1 MSVYR
6 CACACMCICVCMYAC
21 ICACAYACIFIYVS
35 VYMYAYTCICT
46 RVWVYICTR
55 VDAFGLFVLSDPSTT
70 CVCIRFF
77 NQHTGEVGDW
87 KMGVLTA
94 CSWLAIVAGVGGY
107 ITTGVEQEFFFTHFS
122 IFCGC

>member
-1 MSVYR
+1 MYMYVYM
-6 CACACMCICVCMYAC
+6 CVYVCVYMCMCICMYIYICVCVYVC
-21 ICACAYACIFIYVS
+21 I
-35 VYMYAYTCICT
+35 YMYMHTRVGVHMHSCRRILFICT
-46 RVWVYICTR
+46 VQSLNYMRVYHR
-55 VDAFGLFVLSDPSTT
+55 
-70 CVCIRFF
+70 RFF

-87 KMGVLTA
+87 KMGFLTA